1 MANPWSIASLL
12 SQVIVLV
19 FTSLSLGVAVK
30 QARVHLAW
38 LVPLV
43 TGQALA
49 LFGTLPSFF
58 MMSYMVS
65 HHVSYSHYVSYSQM
79 SWLLIPQQIVYGLSF
94 LAHVW
99 FAVALFI
106 TLKSQAFAP
115 GQAGPPQAPGSWPP
129 PPAV

>member
-1 MANPWSIASLL
+1 MVNPWSIASLL
-12 SQVIVLV
+12 FQAFVLV
-19 FTSLSLGVAVK
+19 FTSLSLRISVK

-49 LFGTLPSFF
+49 LLASLPGLF

-65 HHVSYSHYVSYSQM
+65 HAIPYSQM
-79 SWLLIPQQIVYGLSF
+79 SWVLIPEQIVYGLST

-99 FAVALFI
+99 FAVALFL
-106 TLKSQAFAP
+106 TLKSQVFVP
-115 GQAGPPQAPGSWPP
+115 RQAGPPQTPGG
-129 PPAV
+129 

>member
-12 SQVIVLV
+12 FQIVILV
-19 FTSLSLGVAVK
+19 FTSLSLGIAVK

-49 LFGTLPSFF
+49 LFGNIPSFF

-65 HHVSYSHYVSYSQM
+65 HHVPYSQM
-79 SWLLIPQQIVYGLSF
+79 SWLLIPQQIVYGLST

-99 FAVALFI
+99 FAIALFS
-106 TLKSQAFAP
+106 TLKSQVFAP
-115 GQAGPPQAPGSWPP
+115 RQAGPPRTPGSWPP
-129 PPAV
+129 PPTV